1 MSKPEIKE
9 YLESIYNVSVKSV
22 NTKVGA
28 LLSCLARAQPL
39 FSMREEGLTR
49 ARQLLSADSQLVFV
63 TSIRKTA
70 EVPRF
75 SCLGC

>member
-39 FSMREEGLTR
+39 FLLLALAKRLSS
-49 ARQLLSADSQLVFV
+49 ARQ
-63 TSIRKTA
+63 TA
-70 EVPRF
+70 KKGLAQWRELDRI
-75 SCLGC
+75 